1 VCRQEKNW
9 RRIDF
14 PLYFRRLSF
23 TRIVTRSNN
32 LDDCCGH
39 QFIGAQSRI
48 FTASSLSHCVETDR
62 AVVNPGAPALNHTVQ
77 STDPWQ
83 DQQDVP
89 AAAPLSRAEVQS
101 LLLRKPQVSVW
112 RVVVLQGIVGLV
124 VALASWFFSA
134 GRWSV
139 VSSAL
144 YGAAIIA
151 LPSALF
157 ALSIQLWLSKLKPG
171 VAVYGFALGELL
183 KIGLT
188 IVLLFFAPRIVQPLS
203 WAALLMAIV
212 VTLQV
217 YWVAL
222 ILRGKK
228 ASCAT

>member
-1 VCRQEKNW
+1 MNQ
-9 RRIDF
+9 
-14 PLYFRRLSF
+14 
-23 TRIVTRSNN
+23 
-32 LDDCCGH
+32 
-39 QFIGAQSRI
+39 
-48 FTASSLSHCVETDR
+48 
-62 AVVNPGAPALNHTVQ
+62 TVP
-77 STDPWQ
+77 SIDPWK
-83 DQQDVP
+83 DEQDVP
-89 AAAPLSRAEVQS
+89 PAAPMTRAEVQS

-112 RVVVLQGIVGLV
+112 RVVALQAVVGLV
-124 VALASWFFSA
+124 VALVSWFFAA
-134 GRWSV
+134 GKLSV
-139 VSSAL
+139 VWSAL

-151 LPSALF
+151 VPSALF

-203 WAALLMAIV
+203 WAAMLIAVV

-228 ASCAT
+228 SSCAA

>member
-1 VCRQEKNW
+1 
-9 RRIDF
+9 
-14 PLYFRRLSF
+14 
-23 TRIVTRSNN
+23 
-32 LDDCCGH
+32 
-39 QFIGAQSRI
+39 
-48 FTASSLSHCVETDR
+48 
-62 AVVNPGAPALNHTVQ
+62 
-77 STDPWQ
+77 
-83 DQQDVP
+83 
-89 AAAPLSRAEVQS
+89 VQS
-101 LLLRKPQVSVW
+101 LLLRKPKVSVW

>member
-1 VCRQEKNW
+1 MLSLRARKKLA
-9 RRIDF
+9 RH
-14 PLYFRRLSF
+14 RLSPILSSF
-23 TRIVTRSNN
+23 ELHANCYPQQQPWRLLGVISLKA
-32 LDDCCGH
+32 LDPDC
-39 QFIGAQSRI
+39 
-48 FTASSLSHCVETDR
+48 SLLRCVSTHR
-62 AVVNPGAPALNHTVQ
+62 AVFNPGAPALNHTVQ

-83 DQQDVP
+83 DQEDAP
-89 AAAPLSRAEVQS
+89 AAAPMTRAEVQS

-112 RVVVLQGIVGLV
+112 RVVVLQVVVGLV
-124 VALASWFFSA
+124 VAVASWFFSA
-134 GRWSV
+134 GQWPV
-139 VSSAL
+139 VFSAL
-144 YGAAIIA
+144 YGAGIIA

-188 IVLLFFAPRIVQPLS
+188 IVLLFFAPRVVQPLS
-203 WAALLMAIV
+203 WAAMLIAIV

-228 ASCAT
+228 ARCAT

>member
-1 VCRQEKNW
+1 
-9 RRIDF
+9 
-14 PLYFRRLSF
+14 
-23 TRIVTRSNN
+23 
-32 LDDCCGH
+32 
-39 QFIGAQSRI
+39 
-48 FTASSLSHCVETDR
+48 
-62 AVVNPGAPALNHTVQ
+62 
-77 STDPWQ
+77 
-83 DQQDVP
+83 
-89 AAAPLSRAEVQS
+89 VQS

>member
-1 VCRQEKNW
+1 MNQ
-9 RRIDF
+9 
-14 PLYFRRLSF
+14 
-23 TRIVTRSNN
+23 
-32 LDDCCGH
+32 
-39 QFIGAQSRI
+39 
-48 FTASSLSHCVETDR
+48 
-62 AVVNPGAPALNHTVQ
+62 TVP
-77 STDPWQ
+77 SIDPWK
-83 DQQDVP
+83 DEQDVP
-89 AAAPLSRAEVQS
+89 SAAPMTRAEVQS

-112 RVVVLQGIVGLV
+112 RVVALQALVGLA
-124 VALASWFFSA
+124 VALVSWFFAA
-134 GRWSV
+134 GKLSV
-139 VSSAL
+139 VWSAL

-151 LPSALF
+151 VPSALF

-203 WAALLMAIV
+203 WAAMLIAVV

-228 ASCAT
+228 SSCAA

>member
-1 VCRQEKNW
+1 LLRAAVRSAGLLANSPERVPKVPN
-9 RRIDF
+9 IHN
-14 PLYFRRLSF
+14 PVELS
-23 TRIVTRSNN
+23 
-32 LDDCCGH
+32 D
-39 QFIGAQSRI
+39 
-48 FTASSLSHCVETDR
+48 
-62 AVVNPGAPALNHTVQ
+62 PALNRTVQ
-77 STDPWQ
+77 PTDPWQ
-83 DQQDVP
+83 DEQDAP
-89 AAAPLSRAEVQS
+89 AAPPMSRAEVQS

-112 RVVVLQGIVGLV
+112 RVVVLQVVVGLL
-124 VALASWFFSA
+124 VALFSWFFAA
-134 GRWSV
+134 GKLSV
-139 VSSAL
+139 VLSAL

-188 IVLLFFAPRIVQPLS
+188 IVLLFIAPRIVQPLS
-203 WAALLMAIV
+203 WAAMLIAIV

-228 ASCAT
+228 SSCPA

>member
-1 VCRQEKNW
+1 M
-9 RRIDF
+9 
-14 PLYFRRLSF
+14 
-23 TRIVTRSNN
+23 T
-32 LDDCCGH
+32 
-39 QFIGAQSRI
+39 
-48 FTASSLSHCVETDR
+48 
-62 AVVNPGAPALNHTVQ
+62 
-77 STDPWQ
+77 
-83 DQQDVP
+83 
-89 AAAPLSRAEVQS
+89 RAEVQS

-112 RVVVLQGIVGLV
+112 RVVALQAAVGLA
-124 VALASWFFSA
+124 VALVSGFFAA
-134 GRWSV
+134 GKLSV
-139 VSSAL
+139 VWSAL

-151 LPSALF
+151 VPSALF

-203 WAALLMAIV
+203 WAAMLIAVV

-228 ASCAT
+228 SSCAA

>member
-1 VCRQEKNW
+1 M
-9 RRIDF
+9 
-14 PLYFRRLSF
+14 
-23 TRIVTRSNN
+23 
-32 LDDCCGH
+32 
-39 QFIGAQSRI
+39 
-48 FTASSLSHCVETDR
+48 
-62 AVVNPGAPALNHTVQ
+62 
-77 STDPWQ
+77 
-83 DQQDVP
+83 
-89 AAAPLSRAEVQS
+89 SRAEVQS

-112 RVVVLQGIVGLV
+112 RVVVLQVAVGLL
-124 VALASWFFSA
+124 VALFSWFFAA
-134 GRWSV
+134 GKLSV
-139 VSSAL
+139 VLSAL

-188 IVLLFFAPRIVQPLS
+188 IVLLFIAPRIVQPLS
-203 WAALLMAIV
+203 WAAMLIAIV

-228 ASCAT
+228 SSCPA

>member
-1 VCRQEKNW
+1 MPSAP
-9 RRIDF
+9 
-14 PLYFRRLSF
+14 PL
-23 TRIVTRSNN
+23 T
-32 LDDCCGH
+32 
-39 QFIGAQSRI
+39 
-48 FTASSLSHCVETDR
+48 
-62 AVVNPGAPALNHTVQ
+62 
-77 STDPWQ
+77 
-83 DQQDVP
+83 
-89 AAAPLSRAEVQS
+89 RAEAQG

-112 RVVVLQGIVGLV
+112 RVVALQAAVGVV
-124 VALASWFFSA
+124 VALGAWIVSSGA
-134 GRWSV
+134 VSV
-139 VSSAL
+139 VLSAL

-203 WAALLMAIV
+203 WAAMLIAVV

-228 ASCAT
+228 TSCAA

>member
-1 VCRQEKNW
+1 MDLGQGRRRGCRPPG
-9 RRIDF
+9 RRSPVRFVDPSVF
-14 PLYFRRLSF
+14 
-23 TRIVTRSNN
+23 
-32 LDDCCGH
+32 
-39 QFIGAQSRI
+39 
-48 FTASSLSHCVETDR
+48 
-62 AVVNPGAPALNHTVQ
+62 ALNPTVP
-77 STDPWQ
+77 SIDPWKDEQ
-83 DQQDVP
+83 E
-89 AAAPLSRAEVQS
+89 APSAPPLTRAEVQG

-112 RVVVLQGIVGLV
+112 RVVALQAAVGMV
-124 VALASWFFSA
+124 VALGAWLASSGNWP
-134 GRWSV
+134 V
-139 VSSAL
+139 VLSAL

-151 LPSALF
+151 VPSALF

-203 WAALLMAIV
+203 WAAMLIAVV

-228 ASCAT
+228 SSCAA

>member
-1 VCRQEKNW
+1 MNR
-9 RRIDF
+9 
-14 PLYFRRLSF
+14 
-23 TRIVTRSNN
+23 
-32 LDDCCGH
+32 
-39 QFIGAQSRI
+39 
-48 FTASSLSHCVETDR
+48 
-62 AVVNPGAPALNHTVQ
+62 TVQ
-77 STDPWQ
+77 PTDPWQ
-83 DQQDVP
+83 DEQDAP
-89 AAAPLSRAEVQS
+89 AAAPMSRAEVQS

-112 RVVVLQGIVGLV
+112 RVVVLQVAVGLL
-124 VALASWFFSA
+124 VALLSWFFAA
-134 GRWSV
+134 GKLSV
-139 VSSAL
+139 VLSAL

-188 IVLLFFAPRIVQPLS
+188 IVLLFIAPRIVQPLS
-203 WAALLMAIV
+203 WAAMLIAIV

-228 ASCAT
+228 SSCPA

>member
-1 VCRQEKNW
+1 MHREEKSW
-9 RRIDF
+9 RCIDF
-14 PLYFRRLSF
+14 PLYFRRL
-23 TRIVTRSNN
+23 TCRRIVTRGNKVA
-32 LDDCCGH
+32 G
-39 QFIGAQSRI
+39 
-48 FTASSLSHCVETDR
+48 DR
-62 AVVNPGAPALNHTVQ
+62 APQSGWRTFPKTHNLVELSDPALNRTVQ
-77 STDPWQ
+77 PTDPWQ
-83 DQQDVP
+83 DEQDAP
-89 AAAPLSRAEVQS
+89 AAAPMSRAEVQS

-112 RVVVLQGIVGLV
+112 RVVVLQVAVGLL
-124 VALASWFFSA
+124 VALLSWFFAA
-134 GRWSV
+134 GKLSV
-139 VSSAL
+139 VLSAL

-188 IVLLFFAPRIVQPLS
+188 IVLLFIAPRIVQPLS
-203 WAALLMAIV
+203 WAAMLIAIV

-228 ASCAT
+228 SSCPA